1 MCGPT
6 RIPGEGAL
14 HQLPTEMPSSARTLR
29 FKLLL
34 STMLVVS
41 AVLTSSTAAS
51 VFVASDAARRTAH
64 ERLLGELS
72 LDPYRH
78 TAQIHALLDSL
89 LAPLGTPSVLDSATF
104 RDAVALTAHV
114 VNGTDVV
121 PGAVWVT
128 TPVSAP
134 DSLTPAQ
141 IAVMRAWARST
152 PLPPLW
158 GYRAG
163 LGSPVTPWALPT
175 RAWRPVMSFIK
186 LNEREADSALVRGD
200 VTTAT
205 LRARELIS
213 GARHFTDQPTMLD
226 MVVGRAMMMRGAKL
240 LARSARQGDDPA
252 VSSQA
257 LHLAELARVNYAVA
271 HPQMARLFTLGADLS
286 DGRLLA
292 IAADRSLPAGIRVA
306 TLDAALVGVCLRT
319 REVLLG
325 ATAERHDGLAKLAW
339 AVSDI
344 KRTEELTPAYFQAL
358 SAFDEPRLAFVGQS
372 MGRGQPDT
380 DASPVQWMV
389 PSGVRH
395 RYAFCRGA
403 M

>member
-41 AVLTSSTAAS
+41 AVLTSGTAAS

-64 ERLLGELS
+64 ERLLGDLS

-78 TAQIHALLDSL
+78 TAAIHALLDTL
-89 LAPLGTPSVLDSATF
+89 LAPLGAPSVLDAATF
-104 RDAVALTAHV
+104 QMAVALTAHAATS
-114 VNGTDVV
+114 TDVMSA
-121 PGAVWVT
+121 AVWVVA
-128 TPVSAP
+128 PVSAP
-134 DSLTPAQ
+134 DSLSPTQ
-141 IAVMRAWARST
+141 IAVFRAWARSS
-152 PLPPLW
+152 PLPSLW
-158 GYRAG
+158 GYRKG
-163 LGSPVTPWALPT
+163 LGAPATPWALPT
-175 RAWRPVMSFIK
+175 RAWRPVMQFMRQ
-186 LNEREADSALVRGD
+186 NEREADSALMRGD
-200 VTTAT
+200 VATAT
-205 LRARELIS
+205 LRARELMS

-240 LARSARQGDDPA
+240 LARSARQGDDPLA
-252 VSSQA
+252 SSQA
-257 LHLAELARVNYAVA
+257 LRLAELARVNYAIA
-271 HPQMARLFTLGADLS
+271 HPQMARLYNLGADLS

-292 IAADRSLPAGIRVA
+292 IAADRSLPAAIRVA
-306 TLDAALVGVCLRT
+306 TLDAAMIGVCLRT

-325 ATAERHDGLAKLAW
+325 ATAERHDDLAKLAW

-358 SAFDEPRLAFVGQS
+358 SAFDEPRLAFVGQAS
-372 MGRGQPDT
+372 SRNRPDA
-380 DASPVQWMV
+380 DASPVRWMV

-395 RYAFCRGA
+395 RYAICREL